1 MRHTN
6 RTTILAVAAATTL
19 MIGARP
25 GVALG
30 EGDGCDDSTT
40 TTTQPT
46 TTQPTTTQPTV
57 TEPVVIQPVV
67 TEPVVI
73 QPVVIQ
79 PVVTEPAVTQPVV
92 AQQVI
97 TAAVVTPSVL
107 AVQVTKA
114 APAKPVLPAT
124 GTDTGIM
131 AAAAA
136 SLVAA
141 GVALVTV
148 RRRPT

>member
-6 RTTILAVAAATTL
+6 RTTILAVAAATAL

-46 TTQPTTTQPTV
+46 TTQPT
-57 TEPVVIQPVV
+57 V

-73 QPVVIQ
+73 QPVVIP
-79 PVVTEPAVTQPVV
+79 PVVTEPAVTQPAVTQPVV

-124 GTDTGIM
+124 GTDTGFM

>member
-46 TTQPTTTQPTV
+46 TSTQPTTTQPTV

-67 TEPVVI
+67 M
-73 QPVVIQ
+73 Q